1 MNDEIEPEESFFFEP
16 EPAAEPA
23 AEPELDWGVV
33 AEEALDLLKE
43 YLPAKPQ
50 WGNSPERLKGFLQ
63 DQFELVAKAE
73 AMGDTAFLTNYARAV
88 QLYAESAQI
97 AIARQSQK
105 LFADRVVF
113 IVRLAIRL
121 VAKV

>member
-1 MNDEIEPEESFFFEP
+1 
-16 EPAAEPA
+16 
-23 AEPELDWGVV
+23 
-33 AEEALDLLKE
+33 
-43 YLPAKPQ
+43 
-50 WGNSPERLKGFLQ
+50 
-63 DQFELVAKAE
+63 
-73 AMGDTAFLTNYARAV
+73 MGDTAFLTNYARAV